1 MIKSELY
8 QITKSKF
15 IILCLCLSIFYML
28 ALALTYNY
36 DYIILPLRHGIKVD
50 ASLNQFTEFMFK
62 DYSLLLPITLIFAN
76 YYTKNNLRFVVLVS
90 KGISKSKIFFIQ
102 LCTSYLLVLIYLLI
116 NILIGYGF
124 FISISTNNIIF
135 DYSFF
140 NVIPF
145 LILQFL
151 CFCGYSTVIYI
162 ISMIV
167 KDNDI
172 VIFVIS
178 VLILVLN
185 LWMTKI
191 SGALDIT
198 YSLYNYWIMGLS
210 SLMSINQINFDIDK
224 ILITLAIY
232 IFGFNYLA
240 YKIFINKSLFFKG
253 SKV

>member
-8 QITKSKF
+8 QITKSKV

-36 DYIILPLRHGIKVD
+36 DYIVLPLRQGIKVD
-50 ASLNQFTEFMFK
+50 VSLNEFTEFMFK
-62 DYSLLLPITLIFAN
+62 DYSLLIPITLIFAY

-90 KGISKSKIFFIQ
+90 KGIGKTKIFFTQ
-102 LCTSYLLVLIYLLI
+102 LCTSYLLVLIYLVI
-116 NILIGYGF
+116 NILIGYVF
-124 FISISTNNIIF
+124 FISISAYNIKF
-135 DYSFF
+135 DYSFYDI
-140 NVIPF
+140 IPF

-162 ISMIV
+162 ISLIV

-172 VIFVIS
+172 VIIVIS

-185 LWMTKI
+185 LWMPKL
-191 SGALDIT
+191 SGALGIT

-210 SLMSINQINFDIDK
+210 SLMSINQIYFDIDK

-240 YKIFINKSLFFKG
+240 YKIFIKKSLFFKG